1 MMQPILTKRNKENN
15 EVECIFDNGV
25 SVSIYD
31 FEVWEYYRESDDTY
45 MSGGFEVENNV
56 VVDYNGVF
64 ELPEEVQSALIK
76 CGFTLDL

>member
-1 MMQPILTKRNKENN
+1 MKEPILTNKSKNN
-15 EVECIFDNGV
+15 SEVECIFDNGV
-25 SVSIYD
+25 SVHIFD

-45 MSGGFEVENNV
+45 MSGGFDVEDNV
-56 VVDYNGVF
+56 VVDYDGVF